1 MDCDTRVVFGSSD
14 HLKRVFAR
22 VGRERVPMSGTFDLT
37 FRCNYRCV
45 HCYAGHLTAQSPAQA
60 AEMNTEQ
67 IIELLT
73 AAADAGCLLLLLS
86 GGEPLLREDFVE
98 IYAAAKKLGLIVTV
112 FTNASLVEDSHLDVF
127 AEFPPHMVEVS
138 VYGVTQATYE
148 RVTGVPGSFR
158 RVRTGIERL
167 LDRGVR
173 VGVKTMILRDNV
185 EEIGALEAWARDLH
199 LPFRVDPLVTPR
211 LNGDLSPLEQRV
223 DPALAAELE
232 MGGEESKAE
241 IAKFLSVHEWDGGEE
256 AVPDDR
262 LYRCGAGTGSF
273 HIDPRGFMHPCL
285 MSAAIAY
292 NAISRGFADA
302 WKAVKAE
309 VDQATWD
316 ATSECATCSNI
327 LLCGYCPALF
337 QLEDASPSRP
347 PEYLCRLGENRF
359 RVLGVQRPEVSRVG
373 SS

>member
-112 FTNASLVEDSHLDVF
+112 FTNASLVEEPHLDVF

-158 RVRTGIERL
+158 RARAGIDRL

-173 VGVKTMILRDNV
+173 VGIKTMILRDNV
-185 EEIGALEAWARDLH
+185 GEISALEAWARDLQV
-199 LPFRVDPLVTPR
+199 PFRVDPLVTPR

-223 DPALAAELE
+223 DPSLAAELE
-232 MGGEESKAE
+232 MGREEVRAG
-241 IAKFLSVHEWDGGEE
+241 IAKFLSAHERGGSED
-256 AVPDDR
+256 VITDDR

-273 HIDPRGFMHPCL
+273 HIDPRGLMHPCL
-285 MSAAIAY
+285 MSTAIAY
-292 NAISRGFADA
+292 NAISSGFADA

-316 ATSECATCSNI
+316 ATSACAKCSSI

-337 QLEDASPSRP
+337 HLEDASPSRP
-347 PEYLCRLGENRF
+347 PEYLCRLGESRL
-359 RVLGVQRPEVSRVG
+359 RVVGKQRPEVSRVG